1 MDETMEIKKRRYDSI
16 YNEIT
21 DTLYQYVKD
30 KNIGLSMVRSGVVIN
45 DTREIISLVATS
57 SITYA
62 TFLVETATM
71 KVIRVNIDPH
81 ICDKYFGAFDL
92 KDKKKITDYLMSFEG
107 TTLDLYSKGN
117 NYE

>member
-1 MDETMEIKKRRYDSI
+1 MEIKKRRYDSI
-16 YNEIT
+16 HNEIT

-45 DTREIISLVATS
+45 DTREIISLTASNST
-57 SITYA
+57 TYA
-62 TFLVETATM
+62 TFLVEIATM
-71 KVIRVNIDPH
+71 KVIKVSIYSN
-81 ICDKYFGAFDL
+81 ICDKYFGAFDI